1 MRLSHRKAVWL
12 MVLVTL
18 MWSIAGIVSRQLTHA
33 QGLEV
38 TFWRSF
44 FTVLTLLVILPLW
57 QGADVFRQ
65 IPWRNPS
72 LWLSGV
78 CWGIMF
84 TAFMFA
90 LTLTTV
96 ANVLI
101 TMALG
106 PLFTALMSRF
116 VLGHRL
122 PLRTWIAIVVAGAG
136 IVWMYGA
143 QLNFSGDASAGGQ
156 SGGLLLGSLIALIV
170 PVAGSVQW
178 TVAQHQSRQ
187 QARDETAAKIGLVP
201 SVLIGATLS
210 AWVTLPLTLPWQA
223 SVADLSWL
231 GLLGVVQLGIPCV
244 LAVFCARVLKAPEL
258 ALLGLLEVI
267 FGILWAWL
275 GAGEAPG
282 ANALTGGLVV
292 IGALA
297 ANEAL
302 GWNSKDKGDRRDEF
316 PPSILS

>member
-12 MVLVTL
+12 MVLATL
-18 MWSIAGIVSRQLTHA
+18 MWSIAGLVSRQLTHA

-44 FTVLTLLVILPLW
+44 FTVLTLLAILPLW
-57 QGADVFRQ
+57 QGRGVFRQ

-72 LWLSGV
+72 LWLSGL

-122 PLRTWIAIVVAGAG
+122 PLRTWIAIIVAGAG

-143 QLNFSGDASAGGQ
+143 QLNFSGEASGQ

-170 PVAGSVQW
+170 PIAGSVQW

-187 QARDETAAKIGLVP
+187 QARDTSVEKIGLVP

-210 AWVTLPLTLPWQA
+210 ALVTLPLTLPWQA
-223 SVADLSWL
+223 DITDLGWL

-302 GWNSKDKGDRRDEF
+302 GWTTQKKGDGHDDL

>member
-1 MRLSHRKAVWL
+1 MRLTHRKAVWL
-12 MVLVTL
+12 MLLVTL
-18 MWSIAGIVSRQLTHA
+18 MWSIAGLVSRQLTHA

-44 FTVLTLLVILPLW
+44 FTVLTLLAILPLW
-57 QGADVFRQ
+57 QGRDVFRK

-78 CWGIMF
+78 CWGFMF

-116 VLGHRL
+116 ALGHRL
-122 PLRTWIAIVVAGAG
+122 PARTWIAIVVAGAG

-143 QLNFSGDASAGGQ
+143 QLNFSGDSGGP

-170 PVAGSVQW
+170 PIAGSVQW

-187 QARDETAAKIGLVP
+187 VATDKTAAKIGLVP

-210 AWVTLPLTLPWQA
+210 ALATLPLTLPWQA
-223 SVADLSWL
+223 DVTDLGWL

-282 ANALTGGLVV
+282 ANALTGGLLV

-302 GWNSKDKGDRRDEF
+302 GWAQQGKDKPHDDF

>member
-1 MRLSHRKAVWL
+1 MRLTHRKAVWL
-12 MVLVTL
+12 MLAVTL
-18 MWSIAGIVSRQLTHA
+18 MWSIAGLVSRQLTHA
-33 QGLEV
+33 HGLEV

-44 FTVLTLLVILPLW
+44 FTVLTLLAILPLW
-57 QGADVFRQ
+57 QGRGVFRH
-65 IPWRNPS
+65 IPWRDTS

-96 ANVLI
+96 ANVLV

-106 PLFTALMSRF
+106 PLFTALMARF
-116 VLGHRL
+116 ALRHKL
-122 PLRTWIAIVVAGAG
+122 PVRTWVAIVVAGAG

-143 QLNFSGDASAGGQ
+143 QLNFGKAAEGG
-156 SGGLLLGSLIALIV
+156 SDGLLIGSLIALIV
-170 PVAGSVQW
+170 PIAGSVQW
-178 TVAQHQSRQ
+178 TVAQHQSRRV
-187 QARDETAAKIGLVP
+187 ATDKTAAEIGLVP
-201 SVLIGATLS
+201 SVLIGAILS
-210 AWVTLPLTLPWQA
+210 SLVTLPLTLPWQA
-223 SVADLSWL
+223 DVTDLGWL

-244 LAVFCARVLKAPEL
+244 LAVFCARVLKAAEL

-282 ANALTGGLVV
+282 ANALTGGLLV

-302 GWNSKDKGDRRDEF
+302 GWAQQNKDKRNDSP